1 MGNCSSSSKKVK
13 ASPVSEELSNSQENA
28 SSYVSFATFFQS
40 SSKPQICEYVFL
52 REIGSGAM
60 SHVYEAVHTE
70 TGEHIAAKVYN
81 LIQLCKPTLRSEPP
95 PIDDVQKEIK
105 IMMSIDHS
113 YILSLI
119 EAIEDDATRS
129 LIIFMPFAQYG
140 SVQTLLDKNQM
151 NQDEIS
157 ICFLQIAYGL
167 EELHSKNIVHR
178 DIKNENF
185 LCFQKD
191 FYVLSDFSVSTILDD
206 PDQKLEDTKGSPAF
220 LSPEEC
226 SGEAFYPKPADVW
239 AYGVSLYLAVYKKLP
254 FNLDQSNACPV
265 ANTVLLV
272 TQNLETQT
280 LQFPENADV
289 DSFVEDLIS
298 QCLNKDPTQRP
309 TFTEITKHTY
319 FRNYW
324 AIEEKFREE
333 DQAMV
338 DAGADPA
345 LNNIPQAVDV

>member
-1 MGNCSSSSKKVK
+1 MGNCASSSRKVK
-13 ASPVSEELSNSQENA
+13 ASPISEEHESTPEQQ
-28 SSYVSFATFFQS
+28 SSYISFATFFQGS
-40 SSKPQICEYVFL
+40 QKPQICEYVFL
-52 REIGSGAM
+52 REMGSGAM
-60 SHVYEAVHTE
+60 SHVYEAVHVE

-81 LIQLCKPTLRSEPP
+81 LVQLCKPTLRSEPP

-140 SVQTLLDKNQM
+140 SVQNLLDKGEM
-151 NQDEIS
+151 SQDEIG

-167 EELHSKNIVHR
+167 AELHSKNIVHR

-239 AYGVSLYLAVYKKLP
+239 AYGISLYLAVYKKLP
-254 FNLDQSNACPV
+254 FNLDQSDACPV

-272 TQNLETQT
+272 TQNLETQE
-280 LQFPENADV
+280 LEFPQV
-289 DSFVEDLIS
+289 DGIDPMVEDLLS
-298 QCLNKDPTQRP
+298 LCLNKDPSQRP
-309 TFTEITKHTY
+309 TFTDITQHSY

-324 AIEEKFREE
+324 AIEEKFREGDEIEGVDVPMKE
-333 DQAMV
+333 D
-338 DAGADPA
+338 
-345 LNNIPQAVDV
+345 NIPQTVDA